1 MEFVLYLVFLIGHL
15 MIRFRRFLIFII
27 FIFATT
33 VTFALSGG
41 KTVSE
46 LFSEVEITK
55 KVKLL
60 GDRCWSLR
68 EINSDSAIILGQ
80 QALQLAIQYDI
91 KKELPRLYGFIGVVQ
106 LHYLY
111 KTKESIP
118 YLHRALEYSLQQKD
132 SVQLAYS
139 YNNLGDLYFLTGNI
153 PLALKFSEYS
163 LQIFN
168 ILNHSAGKSY
178 AYVNMGLVHREKKD
192 FDLALEYFEK
202 AKLLWKELGNEL
214 GMGSVTLEI
223 ARTYEAKGDLDVA
236 MKYYQQS
243 YQKSLGSNNVRYV
256 AFCLSGMAN
265 IFYLKKEYDKAFE
278 YYQKALK
285 LNQERRHNFGLVD
298 DYIGLAFIYAH
309 KKERNK
315 AEIALHK
322 ALNIA
327 NKLGLNTKI
336 LKTHK
341 AFAEL
346 YQIVDDQSKAIESYN
361 HFSLTYDSILSI
373 QQFEIVEEMQNRFM
387 IRQALSETEQE
398 LESRKFQESY
408 LVIII
413 ILMLIIAVVLYWR
426 YQSQRKLNLQLAEIN
441 QTKDKLFSVI
451 SHDLKNPFNSLI
463 GFSELLVE
471 ESREGDYQN
480 TEMFADYIHQSSV
493 EGMKLL
499 TNLLDWSRSQI
510 GAISYCPTPISFD
523 RLFDELN
530 SFFESKLQQYKIKI
544 EFHNLIE
551 EEVMA
556 DPDILR
562 TILNNL
568 ISNAIKY
575 TNEGGLIRLDAARTK
590 SHVNIKVKDN
600 GTGMSQEIMDGLFD
614 NLKTTN
620 STQGL
625 HKEQGTGLGLSIC
638 SELIRIHKGTIKV
651 KSELGKGSTFEI
663 EFPG

>member
-1 MEFVLYLVFLIGHL
+1 
-15 MIRFRRFLIFII
+15 MIRPRHFII
-27 FIFATT
+27 FILFVFPTT
-33 VTFALSGG
+33 VTFAQSGG

-46 LFSEVEITK
+46 LFSEVEISK
-55 KVKLL
+55 KVRLL
-60 GDRCWSLR
+60 GDKCWSLR

-91 KKELPRLYGFIGVVQ
+91 RKELPRLYGFIGVVQ

-139 YNNLGDLYFLTGNI
+139 YNNLGDLYLLTGNI

-178 AYVNMGLVHREKKD
+178 AYVNMGLVYREKKD
-192 FDLALEYFEK
+192 FDLALDYFEK
-202 AKLLWKELGNEL
+202 AKSLWKELGDEL
-214 GMGSVTLEI
+214 GMGSVTMEI
-223 ARTYEAKGDLDVA
+223 ARTYEAKGDIDVA
-236 MKYYQQS
+236 MTYYQQS
-243 YQKSLGSNNVRYV
+243 YQKSLGSSNVRYA

-265 IFYLKKEYDKAFE
+265 IFYLKKEYNKAFD

-285 LNQERRHNFGLVD
+285 LDQERRHNFGLVD
-298 DYIGLAFIYAH
+298 DYISLALVYAH
-309 KKERNK
+309 KNERKE
-315 AEIALHK
+315 AETALHK
-322 ALNIA
+322 ALGVA
-327 NKLGLNTKI
+327 GKLGLNAKI
-336 LKTHK
+336 LKTYR
-341 AFAEL
+341 AFVEL
-346 YQIVDDQSKAIESYN
+346 YKVVDDQSKAMASYDR
-361 HFSLTYDSILSI
+361 FSLVYDSILSI
-373 QQFEIVEEMQNRFM
+373 QQFEIIEEMQNRFM
-387 IRQALSETEQE
+387 IRQTLSETEQE
-398 LESRKFQESY
+398 LESRKFQELY

-413 ILMLIIAVVLYWR
+413 ILMLIIAVILYWR

-463 GFSELLVE
+463 GFSGLLVE

-480 TEMFADYIHQSSV
+480 TEKFAGYIHQSSV

-499 TNLLDWSRSQI
+499 TNLLDWSRSQT
-510 GAISYCPTPISFD
+510 GAISYYPTSISFD
-523 RLFDELN
+523 RMFDELN
-530 SFFESKLQQYKIKI
+530 SFFDSDLQQYKIKI

-590 SHVNIKVKDN
+590 SHVNIKVKDS
-600 GTGMSQEIMDGLFD
+600 GTGMSQEIMDRLFD
-614 NLKTTN
+614 NSKTTN

-625 HKEQGTGLGLSIC
+625 HNEQGTGLGLSIC
-638 SELIRIHKGTIKV
+638 AELIRIHKGTIKV